1 VLGEK
6 LMENMPQVAQ
16 VLQSPITQGTAV
28 GIGAATTAFLGK
40 KLVGSA
46 KNAYE
51 ARVSQA
57 ILDAVNTRDPAKIA
71 QLEKYS
77 PQTLKIVLD
86 RATALGARGAVSEAG
101 QAGTPLEEEKR
112 FEAIDERKQRK
123 SGGRTNGNAISSEV
137 KRVRALL
144 SEKTASMLSIPD
156 DAIATALH
164 LAKRT

>member
-1 VLGEK
+1 
-6 LMENMPQVAQ
+6 
-16 VLQSPITQGTAV
+16 
-28 GIGAATTAFLGK
+28 LGK
-40 KLVGSA
+40 KLIGSA

-71 QLEKYS
+71 ALENYS

-86 RATALGARGAVSEAG
+86 RATALGARGAISEAG
-101 QAGTPLEEEKR
+101 QAGTPSEEEKR
-112 FEAIDERKQRK
+112 FFEIDIPGGDLPVGQKSGGRVARK
-123 SGGRTNGNAISSEV
+123 SGGRATGNAISSEV